1 MKVFIPVV
9 KQKKSIF
16 KKKEVVEEDI
26 SEQYK
31 FAVIS
36 KDSQQFFNSQCVR
49 HLIPRSLVGSQ
60 IAQMIEINE
69 RLSYYNAM
77 MDLET

>member
-16 KKKEVVEEDI
+16 KKKEIVDEDI

-36 KDSQQFFNSQCVR
+36 KDSQ
-49 HLIPRSLVGSQ
+49 
-60 IAQMIEINE
+60 
-69 RLSYYNAM
+69 
-77 MDLET
+77 